1 MHSWKI
7 NTLKEAEFKAFQV
20 IAHGF
25 RGSCNWETSKNYE
38 LGWSSRGFIA
48 ELRVDRDTVL
58 SAI

>member
-7 NTLKEAEFKAFQV
+7 NTLKEAELKAFQV

-25 RGSCNWETSKNYE
+25 GGSCNWETSKNYE

-48 ELRVDRDTVL
+48 ELRVDRETVL